1 MNCYPFDA
9 FGKPLALALR
19 ETPHPSASEVLVRVG
34 SCGLCH
40 SDLHLHEGFFD
51 LGNGQRLDLSR
62 GIAPPRVLGHEIAG
76 TVVALGPQAEGVAVG
91 ERRVVYPWIGC
102 GSCGSCTGGHE
113 ELCGRP
119 RALGINRDGGFS
131 DHVLVP
137 HPRYLFAYDPL
148 PESEACTCACSGLT
162 AYSALKKCA
171 PLGAG
176 DTLLISGAGGVGL
189 SGMGLAMAALDVQP
203 VVAEID
209 RSKWDLAL
217 AAGAA
222 SCLDPTKAAATKAFM
237 KANGGAAAAIDCVGA
252 AATFSYGLSA
262 LRKRGGQAGERGL
275 VWRRDAA
282 HARDAAAARGHDH
295 RLLCRQLGR
304 NGRADGAGAPRR
316 FARDAGIPAPAGRD
330 QRGPGRLAQR
340 CHSRPRRAAALTA
353 THALKGQTSS
363 ALKTCASVASSAAS
377 AASYSGP

>member
-262 LRKRGGQAGERGL
+262 IRKRGGKLVSAGLFGGATPLMPAMLPLRAVTITGSYVGSLAEMGELMALARQGGLPAMPVSRRPLAEINEALAALRRGAI
-275 VWRRDAA
+275 R
-282 HARDAAAARGHDH
+282 
-295 RLLCRQLGR
+295 
-304 NGRADGAGAPRR
+304 GRAVLQP
-316 FARDAGIPAPAGRD
+316 
-330 QRGPGRLAQR
+330 
-340 CHSRPRRAAALTA
+340 
-353 THALKGQTSS
+353 
-363 ALKTCASVASSAAS
+363 
-377 AASYSGP
+377 